1 MQDKLLILD
10 VQTGDT
16 IAVIDS
22 PGDHQLMAF
31 SQGGSLLAANN
42 TSGQIYIWQKQGDVF
57 YLLRQYPQ
65 RTGHFDDLQPTRRP
79 SFGGALNN
87 VFVIDPF
94 TGGEI
99 TRIRHKDTV
108 SGMSYS
114 VDGNTLA
121 TSSLKAIQFWDMQKM
136 SQFQRDDLIKAA
148 CNRLTQNFDA
158 AQWTTF
164 FGEEPYQV
172 LCENLPVP

>member
-1 MQDKLLILD
+1 
-10 VQTGDT
+10 
-16 IAVIDS
+16 
-22 PGDHQLMAF
+22 MAF

-57 YLLRQYPQ
+57 YLLRNI
-65 RTGHFDDLQPTRRP
+65 P
-79 SFGGALNN
+79 SEQATSMIFNPHGDRLLVGALNN